1 MQSTEARLADYQ
13 QKFDELARANGLD
26 YYPVDFQSVPTSFMT
41 EIAVYGL
48 PVRMAHWSFGVRY
61 MYQLV
66 QHQMGNSRVF
76 EVVFPGNPGRA
87 FLAKNNALHEN
98 ALVSAHVL
106 GHADFSKNNALFKR
120 SQDQVGYRIV
130 EQAAEHSRQIDAAIE
145 THGIDRVEPVLDAAL
160 ALEQHIDVHRG
171 IDRNPYPEYAEEPRA
186 HDDTFRRRFDGL
198 LSEEERRDAGDTGR
212 QRLPLPPQSE
222 KDLLWFIAKYA
233 PAMEDW
239 ERDIFLAVRRESF
252 YFYPVF
258 ACQIMNEGWASYWHA
273 RLLREADFLPHDQY
287 LDAAKTHSD
296 VVRPHAGDKQI
307 ALSINPYHL
316 GFTLWEKIIDAHGV
330 DYARRVME
338 EDDDFSFIRNYL
350 TEDLARE
357 LRLFNFNAKKEGEI
371 KVASFDIDAVREN
384 ILAPKFNFGAAAVLA
399 RHVGVDGSLDL
410 EHKYQSV
417 GRGLDLNRA
426 RKVLAYIHQVWR
438 RPVRLHTIDS
448 KGAETSLEYPHSD

>member
-13 QKFDELARANGLD
+13 RKFDELAQSNGLD

-76 EVVFPGNPGRA
+76 EVVFPGNPGQA

-106 GHADFSKNNALFKR
+106 GHADFSKNNALFRR

-130 EQAAEHSRQIDAAIE
+130 QQAAEHSRQIDAAIE
-145 THGIDRVEPVLDAAL
+145 AHGIERVEPVLDAAL
-160 ALEQHIDVHRG
+160 ALEQHIDVHKG
-171 IDRNPYPEYAEEPRA
+171 IDRVPYPEYAEESFA
-186 HDDTFRRRFDGL
+186 DDDTFRQRFDGL
-198 LSEEERRDAGDTGR
+198 LSDEERQDDSDTGR
-212 QRLPLPPQSE
+212 QRLPLPPQPE
-222 KDLLWFIAKYA
+222 KDLLWFIAKHA
-233 PAMEDW
+233 PAMADW
-239 ERDIFLAVRRESF
+239 ERDVFLAVRRESF

-307 ALSINPYHL
+307 ALSVNPYHL
-316 GFTLWEKIIDAHGV
+316 GFTLWEKIIEVHGV
-330 DYARRVME
+330 DHARQLMAE
-338 EDDDFSFIRNYL
+338 EDDFSFIRNHL

-357 LRLFNFNAKKEGEI
+357 LRLFNFDARKEGQI
-371 KVASFDIDAVREN
+371 KVAAFDIDTVREN

-399 RHVGVDGSLDL
+399 RHVDVDGSLDL
-410 EHKYQSV
+410 EHKYESV
-417 GRGLDLNRA
+417 GRGLDMGRA

-438 RPVRLHTIDS
+438 RPVRLHTIDG
-448 KGAETSLEYPHSD
+448 KGKETTLEYPSPE